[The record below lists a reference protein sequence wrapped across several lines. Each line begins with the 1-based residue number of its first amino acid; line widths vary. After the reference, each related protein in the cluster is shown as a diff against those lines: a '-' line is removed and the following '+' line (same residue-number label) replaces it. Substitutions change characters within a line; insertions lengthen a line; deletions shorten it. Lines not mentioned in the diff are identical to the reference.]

1 MNLNDLRLNAY
12 KKVADIGNPD
22 ASAEEKN
29 ASGGEDLI
37 KSVSRDIRRTEE
49 PGHVPLVR
57 KPVFQKV
64 NRQVDSI
71 LENAKEREK
80 NRAPLSQP
88 PAPRRNKVES
98 SDLFADMRA
107 KEEAKIAAKTGT
119 YFKKKNS
126 ATDEDVREAAKA
138 LVSRGLVKV
147 PEQPKQPGEKE
158 SIYRRVA
165 KFLVVIG
172 VDEAAKIIPHL
183 TEEQTEKII
192 PEIAAVQKVTPEE
205 AEQVL
210 AEFETLLDKAR
221 ESGGIDTARTILTKA
236 YGSERA
242 EELLEKSVQYPEGK
256 PFDYLEDANAER
268 IGILIGG
275 ESPAVQALVLSQV
288 EPKKAAAVIKAMDPS
303 AKADIVMRLAKMK
316 PVAPEVMKRISK
328 SLNEKML
335 TQNTEN
341 TQNLDGRGVL
351 AQILK
356 RMDPLAEN
364 AILEDIFDQDPQL
377 GEDLRKRLF
386 TEEDVIG
393 ADDRFM
399 QNKLHSMQEED
410 IALLIRGKSPAF
422 REKILSNVSKN
433 RAEAILE
440 DEELREHV
448 LKIDCDRI
456 TNQFYSE
463 LRRAWEDGDLRVDGR
478 DDGEVYV

>member
-29 ASGGEDLI
+29 ASSGEDLI

-119 YFKKKNS
+119 YFKKKQS

-205 AEQVL
+205 A
-210 AEFETLLDKAR
+210 
-221 ESGGIDTARTILTKA
+221 
-236 YGSERA
+236 
-242 EELLEKSVQYPEGK
+242 
-256 PFDYLEDANAER
+256 
-268 IGILIGG
+268 
-275 ESPAVQALVLSQV
+275 
-288 EPKKAAAVIKAMDPS
+288 
-303 AKADIVMRLAKMK
+303 
-316 PVAPEVMKRISK
+316 
-328 SLNEKML
+328 
-335 TQNTEN
+335 
-341 TQNLDGRGVL
+341 
-351 AQILK
+351 
-356 RMDPLAEN
+356 
-364 AILEDIFDQDPQL
+364 
-377 GEDLRKRLF
+377 
-386 TEEDVIG
+386 
-393 ADDRFM
+393 
-399 QNKLHSMQEED
+399 
-410 IALLIRGKSPAF
+410 
-422 REKILSNVSKN
+422 
-433 RAEAILE
+433 
-440 DEELREHV
+440 
-448 LKIDCDRI
+448 
-456 TNQFYSE
+456 
-463 LRRAWEDGDLRVDGR
+463 
-478 DDGEVYV
+478 